1 MLRQA
6 KLALVL
12 ARAHVSIAILFVV
25 AVTLVVVPAQLLAFG
40 VDLLERRS
48 LLNLLGFGVLVLV
61 SCAPVRL
68 PLRPRLLW
76 VVAYARVQLR
86 KKDVVAKVPMEVP
99 WFVEPRR

>member
-25 AVTLVVVPAQLLAFG
+25 AVTLVVVPAQLLALG
-40 VDLLERRS
+40 VDLLERRP
-48 LLNLLGFGVLVLV
+48 LLNLLGFVVLVLV
-61 SCAPVRL
+61 PCARVRL
-68 PLRPRLLW
+68 PLRPCLLW

-86 KKDVVAKVPMEVP
+86 KEDVVVEVP
-99 WFVEPRR
+99 WLVESRR